1 MSAACV
7 QTGKVFMWGQ
17 CRGQSV
23 TSPIETH
30 FHSIHDVFSCF
41 ASPPVTWKPL
51 EVGKRCNVLFL
62 ESYIGVFYF
71 QQRCGFIIWDLFKD
85 CSRISCFSEHSDFCK
100 LADSM
105 KKSFDDPVSSCICPQ
120 VTVRTCCVN
129 MRN

>member
-30 FHSIHDVFSCF
+30 FHTIHDVFACF

-51 EVGKRCNVLFL
+51 EVGKWYNVLLL
-62 ESYIGVFYF
+62 ESYIGYFLLSAKVQFYNV
-71 QQRCGFIIWDLFKD
+71 GFIQRLFK
-85 CSRISCFSEHSDFCK
+85 ISCFAEHTDFCK

-105 KKSFDDPVSSCICPQ
+105 KKSFDDPVSSHIYSP
-120 VTVRTCCVN
+120 VTEKLIPSI
-129 MRN
+129 